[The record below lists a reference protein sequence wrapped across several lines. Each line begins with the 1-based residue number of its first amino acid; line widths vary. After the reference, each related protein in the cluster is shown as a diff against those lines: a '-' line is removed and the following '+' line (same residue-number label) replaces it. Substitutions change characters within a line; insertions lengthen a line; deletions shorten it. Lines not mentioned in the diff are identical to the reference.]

1 MENRT
6 HHNCFYKKILETS
19 HDEIWVCDQ
28 EGKTIYC
35 NKAFERNYGMKRE
48 DMMGKTAMYLVENG
62 YSDQTPITEVLKSK
76 KPCTLSQKTSTGR
89 NLMITAI
96 PFINLEGDIDFIV
109 ENTRDIT
116 ELEQLKLD
124 MTTQTDQ
131 LNRYK
136 QEIDVIRQQSLF
148 HPTLHQFKSHAM
160 TRIYETI
167 ERIAATM
174 ATVMIQGES
183 GTGKT
188 EIAKLIHQRSNRV
201 GGPFITINCSTIPN
215 ELFES
220 EFFGYEQGAFTG
232 AKSKGKKGL
241 VELADRGT
249 LFLDEIGEIPL
260 LMQSKLL
267 QFIQEQSFTKVGGDR
282 LCSVDTRIIVATNR
296 NLLELIQDKLFR
308 EDLYYRLS
316 VVSIELPPLRERRD
330 DIDSLVQYFLNKYAT
345 DYGVEKTITANA
357 LKHLKHHIW
366 QGNIRE
372 LQNLIHNL
380 VLMTTG
386 NVIQVSDLPPSM
398 LVDIAPKMDDIDL
411 DHVVSLYEGS
421 VVKACYESCKSSYKL
436 AKALNISQSRAIR
449 LIHKYVNPT
458 ISD

>member
-1 MENRT
+1 MENST

-19 HDEIWVCDQ
+19 HDEIWVCDH

-48 DMMGKTAMYLVENG
+48 EMMGKTAMYLVENG
-62 YSDQTPITEVLKSK
+62 YSNQTPIAEVLKSK
-76 KPCTLSQKTSTGR
+76 KPCTLSQKTSIGR

-96 PFINLEGDIDFIV
+96 PFINFQGDIDFIV
-109 ENTRDIT
+109 ANTRDIT

-136 QEIDVIRQQSLF
+136 QEIDVIRKQNVF
-148 HPTLHQFKSHAM
+148 HPTLHQFKSHTM
-160 TRIYETI
+160 TRLYETI

-174 ATVMIQGES
+174 ATIMIQGES

-201 GGPFITINCSTIPN
+201 EGPFITINCSAVPN

-220 EFFGYEQGAFTG
+220 EFFGYESGAFTG

-267 QFIQEQSFTKVGGDR
+267 QFIQEQSFTKVGGDK

-296 NLLELIQDKLFR
+296 NLLELVHEKLFR

-316 VVSIELPPLRERRD
+316 VVSIDLPPLRERRE
-330 DIDSLVQYFLNKYAT
+330 DIDSLVSYFLSKYT
-345 DYGVEKTITANA
+345 SDYGVEKEMTANA
-357 LKHLKHHIW
+357 LKHLKHHTW

-372 LQNLIHNL
+372 LQNLMHNL

-386 NVIQVSDLPPSM
+386 PLIQVSDLPPSM

-449 LIHKYVNPT
+449 LINKYVKPVKE
-458 ISD
+458 D

>member
-1 MENRT
+1 MKNIA
-6 HHNCFYKKILETS
+6 HHDCFYKRILETS
-19 HDEIWVCDQ
+19 HDEIWVSDH

-48 DMMGKTAMYLVENG
+48 EIMGKTAMYLVENG

-76 KPCTLSQKTSTGR
+76 KPCTLPQKTVTGI
-89 NLMITAI
+89 NLMITAT
-96 PFINLEGDIDFIV
+96 PVVNRQGDIEFV
-109 ENTRDIT
+109 VANTRDIT
-116 ELEQLKLD
+116 ELEQLKRD

-131 LNRYK
+131 LDRYK
-136 QEIDVIRQQSLF
+136 QEIDVIRKQNVFQPS
-148 HPTLHQFKSHAM
+148 LHQFKSHTM
-160 TRIYETI
+160 TRLYETI

-188 EIAKLIHQRSNRV
+188 EIAKLIHQRSHRV
-201 GGPFITINCSTIPN
+201 EGPFITINCSAIPN

-220 EFFGYEQGAFTG
+220 EFFGYESGAFTG
-232 AKSKGKKGL
+232 AKAKGKKGL
-241 VELADRGT
+241 VELADKGT
-249 LFLDEIGEIPL
+249 LFLDEIGEIPI

-267 QFIQEQSFTKVGGDR
+267 QFIQEQSFTKVGGDK

-296 NLLELIQDKLFR
+296 NLLERVHEKLFR

-316 VVSIELPPLRERRD
+316 VVSVELPPLRERRE
-330 DIDSLVQYFLNKYAT
+330 DIDSLVQYFLNKYAS
-345 DYGVEKTITANA
+345 DYSVEKKMTANA
-357 LKHLKHHIW
+357 LKHLKHHTW

-386 NVIQVSDLPPSM
+386 TVIQVSDLPPSM

-411 DHVVSLYEGS
+411 DHIVSLYEGAI
-421 VVKACYESCKSSYKL
+421 VKACYDASKSSYKL

-449 LIHKYVNPT
+449 LIKKYVKPT
-458 ISD
+458 IED